1 MDNNKYYEQLES
13 KVLALEERVRHLE
26 TRIAIYECKQAAIE
40 DCETDI
46 TNKFCNLFERLG
58 FNGKD

>member
-26 TRIAIYECKQAAIE
+26 TQIAIYECK
-40 DCETDI
+40 
-46 TNKFCNLFERLG
+46 
-58 FNGKD
+58 